1 MALATETRDIGGRE
15 FTCVQFGAMASYR
28 LFARLG
34 KVVGPAIQA
43 MGGAKL
49 ADELE
54 DTDLSEFAP
63 ALSALL
69 ENLASDPSLV
79 VELLKQTS
87 TEINGRNA
95 YLTDEKRIDAAF
107 EEGGLKSMLLA
118 LKLSLE
124 VNFASFFAEGLGQFG
139 QPQKSQ
145 ESPSD

>member
-1 MALATETRDIGGRE
+1 MALKTETRDIGDRE

-43 MGGAKL
+43 MGSAKL

-54 DTDLSEFAP
+54 DTDLQEFAP

-69 ENLASDPSLV
+69 ENLANDENLV

-87 TEINGRNA
+87 TEINGRRT
-95 YLTDEKRIDAAF
+95 YLTDEKRVDVAF
-107 EEGGLKSMLLA
+107 EEGGLKDLLLA

-124 VNFASFFAEGLGQFG
+124 VNFASFFAEGLGPLA
-139 QPQKSQ
+139 QPRKSQ